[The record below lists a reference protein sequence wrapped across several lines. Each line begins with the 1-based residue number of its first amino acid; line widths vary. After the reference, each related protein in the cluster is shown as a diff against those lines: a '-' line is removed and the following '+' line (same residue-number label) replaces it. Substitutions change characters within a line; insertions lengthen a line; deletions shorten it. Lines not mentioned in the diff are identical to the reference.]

1 LRVVGFA
8 LTIAGA
14 ALLLLTLMHAAPGDA
29 IDQLPNGDALR
40 PVLEREWLL
49 DRPLWEQV
57 LAHFSRAAQG
67 DLGVSLVVRPGATVL
82 EVMSAPLLRSA
93 TWVAASIALS
103 LAWGATLAAATSR
116 RSRAAG
122 RFVEIAS
129 VPPVFLVAHLAVNG
143 LNAGAWRLMQAD
155 LITRPS
161 WFALPDEASWLRTT
175 LAIVVLALG
184 SGALSRTHLAV
195 RTALLEL
202 RHASFIDAARARGED
217 TRPLIARHL
226 IDAARARGEDTR
238 PLIARHLIAP
248 LAHLTAERVAAHVA
262 GLIILERV
270 LLLNGAGS
278 LFWRASLERDWPL
291 ALGLALAAAT
301 GVAATRL
308 ACDGVRVLADPR
320 EREVSG

>member
-1 LRVVGFA
+1 MTDAAASSGAPQALGRALLRVVGFA

-226 IDAARARGEDTR
+226 I
-238 PLIARHLIAP
+238 AP